1 MADTLYPPS
10 RPLSIGEVLD
20 LAFRIFRVS
29 LLKCLP
35 LAVVALLLQQMPNIY
50 ALARGGS
57 PAGMLGAHHDGTW
70 WTLYL
75 VGVLLAVALWGAILI
90 LQHAIARGRP
100 ITAGEALGVGFR
112 RLPGM
117 IGVGICVGLAVGV
130 WFVPLGALIA
140 LSTNPVWRLLA
151 ILVVLL
157 PVCWLGV
164 RLLCA
169 NTAYLLTA
177 RGVFESV
184 GYSWSLTDGS
194 FWRLVGIYTVAGFVL
209 FVFYILVGIV
219 AAAIAVP
226 LGVGEIALIT
236 AISASLVVIL
246 GAFATP
252 FFMATSLAVFGDLT
266 VRKEGTDLA
275 AKLSSPATP

>member
-1 MADTLYPPS
+1 MSDTLYPPS
-10 RPLSIGEVLD
+10 QPLSIGEVLD

-35 LAVVALLLQQMPNIY
+35 LAVVSLLLQQMANIY
-50 ALARGGS
+50 AVIHGGS
-57 PAGMLGAHHDGTW
+57 PAGMLAAHHDATW

-75 VGVLLAVALWGAILI
+75 VGALVGWGLWNAILV
-90 LQHAIARGRP
+90 LQHAIARGHP
-100 ITAGEALGVGFR
+100 ITAGEAAGVGFR

-117 IGVGICVGLAVGV
+117 IGIGICVGLALGV
-130 WFVPLGALIA
+130 WFIPVGALIA
-140 LSTNPVWRLLA
+140 ISANPAWRLLA
-151 ILVVLL
+151 ILVLLL
-157 PVCWLGV
+157 PACWVGV

-169 NTAYLLTA
+169 NTAYLLTP
-177 RGVFESV
+177 RRVFESL

-194 FWRLVGIYTVAGFVL
+194 FWRLAAIYTVATFVL
-209 FVFYILVGIV
+209 LVFYMLVAFV
-219 AAAIAVP
+219 AGAIAVP
-226 LGVGEIALIT
+226 LGFGEIALIT

-252 FFMATSLAVFGDLT
+252 FLMAISLAVFGDLT